1 METVVIEVVTQYRD
15 DTSGV
20 SRSSVYMDKFAQSIA
35 KTKAQADKA
44 KMSLQQ
50 VWSTAKSMGNFVVQI
65 PVRVLDYA
73 TRPLRSL
80 LNFAT
85 SIKGVMMGLFTGV
98 AFNKV
103 VSGPVGLADQI
114 ESSRI
119 FFENKLGSK
128 QAAEK
133 MIQDIFAFDEKSP
146 FDTMQITG
154 IVKQMMG
161 RGWSSD
167 RVLTD
172 LGTIGDAAASLGHG
186 EAGVEGIARALSE
199 IRMKGKLSA
208 EEMLQLAER
217 GL

>member
-85 SIKGVMMGLFTGV
+85 SIKGVMMGLFTGA

-103 VSGPVGLADQI
+103 VAGPIGLADQI

-128 QAAEK
+128 QESEK
-133 MIQDIFAFDEKSP
+133 MLQDIFALDDRSP
-146 FDTMQITG
+146 FDATTLIGSTQRMIG
-154 IVKQMMG
+154 N
-161 RGWSSD
+161 GWD
-167 RVLTD
+167 TKTVLKD
-172 LGTIGDAAASLGHG
+172 LELIGDATAAHGLG
-186 EAGVEGIARALSE
+186 
-199 IRMKGKLSA
+199 K
-208 EEMLQLAER
+208 
-217 GL
+217 